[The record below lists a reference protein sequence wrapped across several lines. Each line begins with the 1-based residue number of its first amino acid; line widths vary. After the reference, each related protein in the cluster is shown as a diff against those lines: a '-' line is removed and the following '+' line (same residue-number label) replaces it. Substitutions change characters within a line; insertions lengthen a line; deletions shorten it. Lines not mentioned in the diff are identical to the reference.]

1 MQRARRVRAAQRRST
16 AGRRRALGAAP
27 GGATEAEKAEWVSVL
42 TSCNLDS
49 YFRTLAEQGIGSVGQ
64 LCAGACV
71 LRAGQVHR
79 GRERAAKL
87 LAWEEPS
94 LRR

>member
-1 MQRARRVRAAQRRST
+1 MGAPPAL
-16 AGRRRALGAAP
+16 GEALGAAP

-64 LCAGACV
+64 LCAARAAI
-71 LRAGQVHR
+71 RAGQR
-79 GRERAAKL
+79 RAETCSGCSARY
-87 LAWEEPS
+87 PF
-94 LRR
+94 

>member
-1 MQRARRVRAAQRRST
+1 MGVPPALAE
-16 AGRRRALGAAP
+16 ALGAAP

-64 LCAGACV
+64 LCAARAAGELHRALNRACV
-71 LRAGQVHR
+71 
-79 GRERAAKL
+79 
-87 LAWEEPS
+87 PS
-94 LRR
+94 RVRDQLYALVQTSELESW